1 MKRFKN
7 ILLVAGGEG
16 WEETALKRAMTIAKN
31 NEAKLKVVE
40 VIEELPWGTRML
52 ITTMHLAD
60 IQEAI
65 IKERL
70 MKLEHLITAK
80 TERWNN

>member
-7 ILLVAGGEG
+7 ILLVASGKG

-31 NEAKLKVVE
+31 NKAKLKVVE
-40 VIEELPWGTRML
+40 VIEELPRGTRML

-65 IKERL
+65 IKE
-70 MKLEHLITAK
+70 
-80 TERWNN
+80 

>member
-31 NEAKLKVVE
+31 NKAKLKVVE

-65 IKERL
+65 IKE
-70 MKLEHLITAK
+70 
-80 TERWNN
+80 